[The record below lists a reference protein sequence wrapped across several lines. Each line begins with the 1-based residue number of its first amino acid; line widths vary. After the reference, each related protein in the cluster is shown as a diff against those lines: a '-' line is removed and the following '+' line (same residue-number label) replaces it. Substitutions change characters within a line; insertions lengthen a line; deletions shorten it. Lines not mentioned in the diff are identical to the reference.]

1 MDGLTGKNRSE
12 LLEIT
17 QKELDSRDNKE
28 DLLTNKMEQ
37 ATMAALQ
44 ALSTCNSTHAPHD
57 EKRKPLQKKTWSGVH
72 ASTPSTGEAEAGE

>member
-28 DLLTNKMEQ
+28 DLLTKKMEQ

-57 EKRKPLQKKTWSGVH
+57 EKRKPLQKRAMCLLRRNGSL
-72 ASTPSTGEAEAGE
+72 EE